1 MELKAG
7 QRLKE
12 QRMSEGSEV
21 VLAVYDLSHG
31 MAKQYLSGLL
41 GISVEAI
48 YHTGVRVYG
57 YEYFY
62 SDGIQK
68 MHPDEVFAVVG
79 VLTRIGGAAIRNA
92 THRSHPHGRDGDS

>member
-1 MELKAG
+1 
-7 QRLKE
+7 
-12 QRMSEGSEV
+12 MSEGSEV

-31 MAKQYLSGLL
+31 MAKQYLSSLL

-57 YEYFY
+57 YEYFF

-68 MHPDEVFAVVG
+68 MRPDEVFAVVR
-79 VLTRIGGAAIRNA
+79 VLRCIGRAAIWPA
-92 THRSHPHGRDGDS
+92 AH